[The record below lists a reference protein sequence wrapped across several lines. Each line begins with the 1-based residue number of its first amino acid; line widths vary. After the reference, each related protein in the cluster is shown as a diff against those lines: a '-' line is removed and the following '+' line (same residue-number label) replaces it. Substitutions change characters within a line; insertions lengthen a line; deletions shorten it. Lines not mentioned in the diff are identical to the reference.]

1 MVIDGHTELVGNDES
16 GVRRQLALAAR
27 LPKPTQVKMAWND
40 GNQLQVEVEGA
51 AEGDEKILFAVTED
65 SLSTQVGRGE
75 NGGRTLR
82 HSGVVRELREIGSL
96 RHGKF
101 SSAVEVERHSD
112 WKLEN
117 LRVVV
122 FAQKAGNRE
131 ITGAA
136 SLAYPH

>member
-1 MVIDGHTELVGNDES
+1 
-16 GVRRQLALAAR
+16 
-27 LPKPTQVKMAWND
+27 
-40 GNQLQVEVEGA
+40 
-51 AEGDEKILFAVTED
+51 VTED

-101 SSAVEVERHSD
+101 SSAVRVERHSD
-112 WKLEN
+112 WKPEN

-122 FAQKAGNRE
+122 FVQKAGNRE

-136 SLAYPH
+136 SLAYPR